1 MDLEKL
7 FSDLGYTKEE
17 YKKIRNNYSVVRTT
31 DEVFYNNVIEHYK
44 WFLDLGYTKKE
55 IKKLIKFLPAICC
68 LNLENLNQKVEDLI
82 SLGYSKNDVIK
93 MIKKFS
99 SIFSINIDTIKQKI
113 KKIKELGYTEN
124 EVLSMI
130 RIFPVILSLDV
141 ENIKQKNKDLENLGY
156 NLDEVKKITVT
167 FPQVYSLGSDNITQ
181 KVEFYDSIDLHDMIV
196 ETPRNLIQS
205 VNVSYARYKFFQKK
219 GINITMVNYKKIFTY
234 NKQFEAQYKITKE
247 TLLEKYNYEESKKM
261 LKVYKIIEVL

>member
-1 MDLEKL
+1 MNLEKL
-7 FSDLGYTKEE
+7 FIDLGYTTEE

-55 IKKLIKFLPAICC
+55 IKKIIKFLPAICC
-68 LNLENLNQKVEDLI
+68 LNLDNLNKKIEDLTE
-82 SLGYSKNDVIK
+82 LGYSKNDVIK

-99 SIFSINIDTIKQKI
+99 SIFSISIETIKQKMKDI
-113 KKIKELGYTEN
+113 EDIGYTKD
-124 EVLSMI
+124 EVLSMTKM
-130 RIFPVILSLDV
+130 FPVLFSLDV
-141 ENIKQKNKDLENLGY
+141 ENIKQKNKDLEELGY
-156 NLDEVKKITVT
+156 SHDEVKKITVT
-167 FPQVYSLGSDNITQ
+167 FPQVYSLSVDNLTPKI
-181 KVEFYDSIDLHDMIV
+181 EFYDSIELHNMIV

-219 GINITMVNYKKIFTY
+219 GINITMVNYKKIFTD

-247 TLLEKYNYEESKKM
+247 TLLEKYNYEESKKIVKS
-261 LKVYKIIEVL
+261 L